1 MKSRSRLL
9 LVVLVLLGTILL
21 FLWQDKNLV
30 IVDADTGEVYGSWH
44 MKEKDV
50 FSLEFIHSVNQT
62 PVVDEFMVMKSGF
75 RAYRTIYSSFGA
87 GVQTELREGEKLSYD
102 EDGNMII
109 SGFSQSY
116 KKLNLIVGTVSDHIL
131 TVGENKISLR
141 QLCGRNTSVIL
152 RVR

>member
-9 LVVLVLLGTILL
+9 LVVLVLLGTVLL

-30 IVDADTGEVYGSWH
+30 IMDADTGEVYGSWH

-75 RAYRTIYSSFGA
+75 RG
-87 GVQTELREGEKLSYD
+87 REAVL
-102 EDGNMII
+102 
-109 SGFSQSY
+109 
-116 KKLNLIVGTVSDHIL
+116 
-131 TVGENKISLR
+131 
-141 QLCGRNTSVIL
+141 
-152 RVR
+152 

>member
-1 MKSRSRLL
+1 MKNRSWLL
-9 LVVLVLLGTILL
+9 LLVLVLLGVLIL

-30 IVDADTGEVYGSWH
+30 VIDADTGEVYGSWH
-44 MKEKDV
+44 LKEKDI

-75 RAYRTIYSSFGA
+75 SAYRTIYSSFGA
-87 GVQTELREGEKLSYD
+87 GVQTELGEGEMLSYD

-116 KKLNLIVGTVSDHIL
+116 KELRLIVGTVSDHIL
-131 TVGENKISLR
+131 TVGEKKISLR
-141 QLCGRNTSVIL
+141 ALCGRNTSVIL